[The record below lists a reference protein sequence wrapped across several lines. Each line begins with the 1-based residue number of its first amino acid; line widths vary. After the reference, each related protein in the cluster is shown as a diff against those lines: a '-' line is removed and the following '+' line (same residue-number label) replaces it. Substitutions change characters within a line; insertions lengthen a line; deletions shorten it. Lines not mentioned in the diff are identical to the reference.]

1 MGNDLGCLLKFV
13 TWIPTRE
20 LSCLHGRLILFID

>member
-1 MGNDLGCLLKFV
+1 MGNDLGYLLKFV
-13 TWIPTRE
+13 TWILPHK